1 MADEQNQVVTDIS
14 DPAKSSE
21 TSAVVPTAV
30 ADGRSARPESN
41 ARLTSW
47 AGLVLFVLLAVLG
60 VTILRVH
67 QLLAVH
73 IAVGFALIAPL
84 VVKLVSTGWRFV
96 HYYAGDEDYVRA
108 GPPRPL
114 LRILAPLVV
123 ISTLAVVGTGIA
135 LIAAGPS
142 GPSDLLVLHKITFVV
157 WFGLMTVHVLAYI
170 FPALRWVGADLGK
183 AGAPGVLSGR
193 RARQFAVAASLIA
206 GVLLA
211 IVGLRWADP
220 WLASSGVKFLR
231 GR

>member
-1 MADEQNQVVTDIS
+1 MTDIS

-21 TSAVVPTAV
+21 TSAVVPAAV
-30 ADGRSARPESN
+30 ADGRSARSESN

-60 VTILRVH
+60 VTILRIH

-73 IAVGFALIAPL
+73 IAVGFGLIAPL

-96 HYYAGDEDYVRA
+96 HYYAGDQDYVLA

-123 ISTLAVVGTGIA
+123 ISTLAVVGTGVA
-135 LIAAGPS
+135 LIAAGPGGRS
-142 GPSDLLVLHKITFVV
+142 ELLVLHKITFVA
-157 WFGLMTVHVLAYI
+157 WFGVMTVHVVAYI
-170 FPALRWVGADLGK
+170 LPALRWVGADLGK
-183 AGAPGVLSGR
+183 VGAPRVLARR
-193 RARQFAVAASLIA
+193 RARQFAVAASLVA

-211 IVGLRWADP
+211 FVGLRWGHP